1 MSTPTLHIPGEVYLV
16 GGAVRDALLG
26 LPVHERDW
34 VVTGATPQAML
45 EAGFR
50 PVGKDFPV
58 FLHPHSGEEYALAR
72 TERKSGHGYAG
83 FEFHT
88 SPDVT
93 LEQDLQ
99 RRDLSIN
106 AIAQAADG
114 SLIDPWGGR
123 EDLDKRQLRAVS
135 AHFVEDPLRVLR
147 VARFRA
153 RFHAQGFE
161 LETATEALL
170 HEIVASGELQHLV
183 AERIWRETEKALMS
197 AHPAEYFRLLR
208 RIGALAVLFPELDRL
223 YGVPQN
229 AKYHPEVDSGIHAML
244 AIEQSAHISNDL
256 ATRFAVV
263 CHDFG
268 KGITP
273 ADVLPSHRGHEHR
286 GVPLVKAFCQRLRVP
301 KALEQSA
308 TAVTKLH
315 LLCHQAREL
324 RPETLLKLFEQL
336 DALRRPERVEM
347 FVNACLADARGR
359 TGFEQAHYPQADY
372 LRHAF
377 AALGEV
383 SPATLIEQGLQG
395 AALGKALRQARVE
408 RLARFKRAELP
419 E

>member
-1 MSTPTLHIPGEVYLV
+1 MSTKPLHIPGEVYLV

-26 LPVHERDW
+26 LSVHERDW
-34 VVTGATPQAML
+34 VVTGTTPQAML
-45 EAGFR
+45 DAGFR

-72 TERKSGHGYAG
+72 TERKSGHGYGG

-88 SPDVT
+88 APDVT

-114 SLIDPWGGR
+114 TLIDPWGGR
-123 EDLDKRQLRAVS
+123 DDLEQRRLRAVS
-135 AHFVEDPLRVLR
+135 EHFVEDPLRVLR

-161 LETATEALL
+161 LAASTEALL
-170 HEIVASGELQHLV
+170 REIVSSGELQHLV
-183 AERIWRETEKALMS
+183 PERIWRETEKALMS
-197 AHPAEYFRLLR
+197 DHPAEYFRLLR
-208 RIGALAVLFPELDRL
+208 RIGALEVLFPELDRL
-223 YGVPQN
+223 YGIPQN
-229 AKYHPEVDSGIHAML
+229 AKYHPEIDSGVHAML
-244 AIEQSAHISNDL
+244 AIEQSALVSDDL

-273 ADVLPSHRGHEHR
+273 TDVLPSHRGHEHR
-286 GVPLVKAFCQRLRVP
+286 GVALVQAFCRRLRVP
-301 KALEQSA
+301 KLLEQCA

-347 FVNACLADARGR
+347 FVTACLADARGR
-359 TGFEQAHYPQADY
+359 TGFETDPYPQADY
-372 LRHAF
+372 LRQAF
-377 AALGEV
+377 AALSEV
-383 SPATLIEQGLQG
+383 TASTLVAQGLQG
-395 AALGKALRQARVE
+395 PELGKALRQKRID
-408 RLARFKRAELP
+408 RLAEFKRTALP
-419 E
+419 K